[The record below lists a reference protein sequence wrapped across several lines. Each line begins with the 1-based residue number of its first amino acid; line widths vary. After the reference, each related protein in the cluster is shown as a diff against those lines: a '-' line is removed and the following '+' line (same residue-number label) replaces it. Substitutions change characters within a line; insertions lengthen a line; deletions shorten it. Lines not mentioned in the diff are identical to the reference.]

1 MYAIRGMNLNG
12 IKLNCTPQHNICLKI
27 ISKKRMVYM
36 YTSLYCTFQ
45 REMSFVEFENRI
57 FAHNFPGDKQ
67 TVPIE

>member
-1 MYAIRGMNLNG
+1 
-12 IKLNCTPQHNICLKI
+12 
-27 ISKKRMVYM
+27 MV
-36 YTSLYCTFQ
+36 LYCTFQ